1 LTQSHTQRLVLG
13 TVSTFDFVYDLTPHT
28 LYNSVN
34 RAALLAKTTVNA
46 LGHVDVVA
54 RSPSATIHT
63 LLGFNC
69 DSLRR
74 TDSFAQLAR
83 NTALLSCWV
92 TSKSVLASE
101 AG

>member
-1 LTQSHTQRLVLG
+1 LVLG

-74 TDSFAQLAR
+74 TDSFAQLAS
-83 NTALLSCWV
+83 NAALLSCWI